1 MALVQ
6 INWRPDRNELRK
18 FGFISLVA
26 FGSLGIWLFFR
37 QSIFGIDLSPKTAQM
52 AAYVCWGLAGA
63 SLAGSLTVPEALRPL
78 YVTLT
83 AVSLPIGYVVSHVL
97 MAVVFYGLLT
107 PIALF
112 FRVTGRDALQRRLEP
127 SAKSYWQPRQVVQD
141 RARYFKQF

>member
-18 FGFISLVA
+18 FGFISVVA
-26 FGSLGIWLFFR
+26 FGCLGAWLFFR
-37 QSIFGIDLSPKTAQM
+37 ASIFGISLSPQTAKI
-52 AAYVCWGLAGA
+52 AAYVCWALAGG

-83 AVSLPIGYVVSHVL
+83 AVSLPIGFVVSHLL

-112 FRVTGRDALQRRLEP
+112 FKIVGRDALQRRLEP
-127 SAKSYWQPRQVVQD
+127 SAKSYWQTRSVVED
-141 RARYFKQF
+141 RARYFRQF

>member
-18 FGFISLVA
+18 FGFISLAA
-26 FGSLGIWLFFR
+26 FGLLGAWIFFR
-37 QSIFGIDLSPKTAQM
+37 QSVFGIDLPREGART
-52 AAYVCWGLAGA
+52 AAYLCWGLAIC

-83 AVSLPIGYVVSHVL
+83 AISLPIGFVVSHVL
-97 MAVVFYGLLT
+97 MAVIFYGLLT

-112 FRVTGRDALQRRLEP
+112 FRITGRDALQRRLEP
-127 SAKSYWQPRQVVQD
+127 SAQSYWQARPVVRDKAQ
-141 RARYFKQF
+141 YFKQF